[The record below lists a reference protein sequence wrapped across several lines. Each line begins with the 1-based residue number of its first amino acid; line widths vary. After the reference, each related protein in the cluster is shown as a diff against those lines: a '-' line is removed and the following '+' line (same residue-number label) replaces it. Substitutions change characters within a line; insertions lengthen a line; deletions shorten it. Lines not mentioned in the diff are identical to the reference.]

1 MDGGVL
7 EVKLSQTLVTD
18 HLLDELELLAADGD
32 LNAADLDFNHVDFGC
47 FRLSAHG
54 SGSPDS
60 LKDSVELGGISLI
73 DLLNL
78 LWRAA
83 ALTGIDQDG
92 LDFALSAARQAILWS
107 LGSAFL
113 MILLAWRGAP
123 RTDYSCGQYS
133 AAA

>member
-7 EVKLSQTLVTD
+7 EVKLSQTL
-18 HLLDELELLAADGD
+18 LPNQFLDELGLLAADGD
-32 LNAADLDFNHVDFGC
+32 LNVADLDFNHIDFGC

-60 LKDSVELGGISLI
+60 LKDSVELGGLSLI

-83 ALTGIDQDG
+83 ALISIDQDG

-113 MILLAWRGAP
+113 MILLVLVKAP
-123 RTDYSCGQYS
+123 RTDYSFAQYS
-133 AAA
+133 ATA